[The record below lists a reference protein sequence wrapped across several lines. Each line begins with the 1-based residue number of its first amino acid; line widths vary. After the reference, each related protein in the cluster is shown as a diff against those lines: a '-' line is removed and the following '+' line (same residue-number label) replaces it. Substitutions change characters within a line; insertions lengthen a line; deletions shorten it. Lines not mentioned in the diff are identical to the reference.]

1 MARWGVLGHKLEA
14 LVDSV
19 TPGELTIL
27 PDDMAGYQEEGGADK
42 DGHKRYHAPVVQ
54 DEWIFGQSRPAP
66 TKADGLDLDLESTD
80 SS

>member
-1 MARWGVLGHKLEA
+1 
-14 LVDSV
+14 
-19 TPGELTIL
+19 
-27 PDDMAGYQEEGGADK
+27 MAGYQEEGGADK